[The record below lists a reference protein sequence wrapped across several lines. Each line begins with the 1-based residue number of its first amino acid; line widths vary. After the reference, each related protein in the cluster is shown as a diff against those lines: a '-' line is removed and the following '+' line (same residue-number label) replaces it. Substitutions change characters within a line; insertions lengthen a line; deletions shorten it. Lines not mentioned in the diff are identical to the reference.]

1 MFTCNICRRDFN
13 RKDYLEKHKQRKKP
27 CNQVNFKIKN
37 PVPTKKKSRGVSKRH
52 HFCIIDT
59 RPITKILEKNV
70 ILESSSVNSS
80 EIERILIKAPI
91 YNCEYCDKKYSHKQ
105 NKYRHL
111 KICKEKNKKLKEE
124 IKVKEILQELENKNK
139 TLVICN
145 NKTEIVINENNPN
158 NLNPDNLDNSNNLD
172 NLDNPDNPNVI
183 NNNITNNNTI
193 ITNNTINNNTINNN
207 NINITINPFG
217 KENLESIKE
226 KDILNILNEMFM
238 SFSSALTK
246 IHYNIPENRN
256 FCLPNKSDR
265 KFVSYFNGKK
275 GLYENSTKFKD
286 KLCSKIMNQLEQ
298 WFEIH
303 QKKLLKRKKK
313 MLIKVFDTYYD
324 GKLDKRYYEDIEK
337 FLLSYSSDMKE
348 IMDHTIKQITNEN
361 NTISS

>member
-1 MFTCNICRRDFN
+1 MFTCEICKRDFN
-13 RKDYLEKHKQRKKP
+13 RKDYLEKHKRRKNPCKP
-27 CNQVNFKIKN
+27 VNLFLKN
-37 PVPTKKKSRGVSKRH
+37 PVPTEKKTRGVSKSH
-52 HFCIIDT
+52 HFCIIDS
-59 RPITKILEKNV
+59 RPITKILEKNRN
-70 ILESSSVNSS
+70 LEETN
-80 EIERILIKAPI
+80 EYERKKKCKTQKEPI
-91 YNCEYCDKKYSHKQ
+91 YKCEYCNKKYRHKQ

-111 KICKEKNKKLKEE
+111 KICKEKKKK
-124 IKVKEILQELENKNK
+124 LENKNK

-145 NKTEIVINENNPN
+145 NEDFEINKN
-158 NLNPDNLDNSNNLD
+158 NLNSNNSNNQ
-172 NLDNPDNPNVI
+172 NII
-183 NNNITNNNTI
+183 NNNVTNN

-226 KDILNILNEMFM
+226 KDILNILNDMFV

-265 KFVSYFNGKK
+265 KFISYFNGKK
-275 GLYENSTKFKD
+275 SLYENSNKFKD

-361 NTISS
+361 NNISS

>member
-1 MFTCNICRRDFN
+1 MFTCLICDKSFR
-13 RKDYLEKHKQRKKP
+13 RKDYLEKHKRRKNPCKP
-27 CNQVNFKIKN
+27 VNFVNSN
-37 PVPTKKKSRGVSKRH
+37 PVPTNTKSRGVSKSH
-52 HFCIIDT
+52 HFCIIDS
-59 RPITKILEKNV
+59 RPITNISQKNNNLEDMGVKDAHSVCKIEN
-70 ILESSSVNSS
+70 E
-80 EIERILIKAPI
+80 PI
-91 YNCEYCDKKYSHKQ
+91 YKCEYCNKKYRHKQ

-111 KICKEKNKKLKEE
+111 KTCKEKIKKLKEE
-124 IKVKEILQELENKNK
+124 EKVKKILKNLEKENK

-145 NKTEIVINENNPN
+145 NEEFVINKNNTIST
-158 NLNPDNLDNSNNLD
+158 NLNNSASSNSASSNSNI
-172 NLDNPDNPNVI
+172 I
-183 NNNITNNNTI
+183 NNNITNNNTNI
-193 ITNNTINNNTINNN
+193 INNTINNNTINNN

-226 KDILNILNEMFM
+226 KDILNILNDMFV

-265 KFVSYFNGKK
+265 KHISYFNGKK
-275 GLYENSTKFKD
+275 SLYENSNKFKD
-286 KLCSKIMNQLEQ
+286 KLCSKIMNQLEE

-303 QKKLLKRKKK
+303 EKKLLKRKKK

-348 IMDHTIKQITNEN
+348 IMDHTIKQIAKEN

>member
-1 MFTCNICRRDFN
+1 MFTCEICNRNFK
-13 RKDYLEKHKQRKKP
+13 RKDYLEKHKQRKNPCKP
-27 CNQVNFKIKN
+27 VNSQNKN
-37 PVPTKKKSRGVSKRH
+37 PVPTKSKSRGVSKSH
-52 HFCIIDT
+52 PFCIIDT
-59 RPITKILEKNV
+59 RLIPGILEKND
-70 ILESSSVNSS
+70 ILDTVS
-80 EIERILIKAPI
+80 EDQRKNVCKTQKAPI
-91 YNCEYCDKKYSHKQ
+91 YSCEYCDKKYRHKQ

-111 KICKEKNKKLKEE
+111 KICKEKKNKFEE
-124 IKVKEILQELENKNK
+124 EKKVKEILQELEKKNK

-145 NKTEIVINENNPN
+145 NEKKIVIKENNST
-158 NLNPDNLDNSNNLD
+158 NSN
-172 NLDNPDNPNVI
+172 NPNVI
-183 NNNITNNNTI
+183 NNNITNNNTNI
-193 ITNNTINNNTINNN
+193 INNTINNNTINNN

-226 KDILNILNEMFM
+226 KDILNILNDMFV

-265 KFVSYFNGKK
+265 KFISYFNGKK
-275 GLYENSTKFKD
+275 SLYENSSKFKD

>member
-1 MFTCNICRRDFN
+1 MFTCEICKRNFK
-13 RKDYLEKHKQRKKP
+13 RKDYLEKHKQRKNPCKP
-27 CNQVNFKIKN
+27 VNFQNKN
-37 PVPTKKKSRGVSKRH
+37 PVPTKSKSRGVSKSH

-59 RPITKILEKNV
+59 RPIPGILEKND
-70 ILESSSVNSS
+70 ILDTRGVKYTGNDCK
-80 EIERILIKAPI
+80 IQKNTI
-91 YNCEYCDKKYSHKQ
+91 YNCEYCDKKYRHKQ

-111 KICKEKNKKLKEE
+111 KNCKERKTKLEE
-124 IKVKEILQELENKNK
+124 EEKVKKILKNLENNNK
-139 TLVICN
+139 TLVICD
-145 NKTEIVINENNPN
+145 NKEIVIKEN
-158 NLNPDNLDNSNNLD
+158 NSNNS
-172 NLDNPDNPNVI
+172 NSSNQNVI
-183 NNNITNNNTI
+183 NNNITNNNTNI
-193 ITNNTINNNTINNN
+193 INNTITNNTINNN

-226 KDILNILNEMFM
+226 KDILNILNDMFV

-265 KFVSYFNGKK
+265 KFISYFNGKK
-275 GLYENSTKFKD
+275 SLYENSNKFKD
-286 KLCSKIMNQLEQ
+286 KLCNKIMNQLEQ

>member
-1 MFTCNICRRDFN
+1 MFTCKICKRDFR
-13 RKDYLEKHKQRKKP
+13 RKDYLEKHKQRKNPCKP
-27 CNQVNFKIKN
+27 IRFETVK
-37 PVPTKKKSRGVSKRH
+37 PVPTKKQYHGVSKSH
-52 HFCIIDT
+52 QFCIIDS
-59 RPITKILEKNV
+59 RPIAGNLDKKTILENMGIKHKGN
-70 ILESSSVNSS
+70 
-80 EIERILIKAPI
+80 ERKKQKEPI
-91 YNCEYCDKKYSHKQ
+91 YKCEYCNKKYRHKQ

-111 KICKEKNKKLKEE
+111 KNCKVKQNKLEE
-124 IKVKEILQELENKNK
+124 EEKVKEILKKLEKNNKSII
-139 TLVICN
+139 ICN
-145 NKTEIVINENNPN
+145 NKELVIKETNNSN
-158 NLNPDNLDNSNNLD
+158 INNSDNLNTNT
-172 NLDNPDNPNVI
+172 NVI
-183 NNNITNNNTI
+183 NNITNNIN

-217 KENLESIKE
+217 KENLDSIKE

-275 GLYENSTKFKD
+275 SLYENSSKFKD
-286 KLCSKIMNQLEQ
+286 KLCNKIMSQLEQ

-313 MLIKVFDTYYD
+313 MLTKVFDTYYD

-348 IMDHTIKQITNEN
+348 IMDHTIKQITNN
-361 NTISS
+361 SNTTISN